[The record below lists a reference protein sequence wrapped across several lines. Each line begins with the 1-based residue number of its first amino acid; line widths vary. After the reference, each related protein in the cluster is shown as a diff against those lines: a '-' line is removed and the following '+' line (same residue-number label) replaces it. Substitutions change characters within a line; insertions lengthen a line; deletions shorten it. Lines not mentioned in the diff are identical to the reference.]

1 MYKQFIKTFKFQK
14 MDYAK
19 VLSNPDTNACYV
31 YDANVEKE
39 LMRDPIPRVEYKRKE
54 NFSSLIL
61 NDSIKN
67 AAYFN

>member
-1 MYKQFIKTFKFQK
+1 